1 MTVDMEC
8 RSCEGTG
15 LYSGM
20 AEPKGVAVL
29 CHTCQ
34 GSGCEKLSYKP
45 FTKRKPRE
53 DIVTVRRS
61 TESTI
66 SYQRFQQGVMP

>member
-1 MTVDMEC
+1 MC
-8 RSCEGTG
+8 
-15 LYSGM
+15 
-20 AEPKGVAVL
+20 EPKGVAVV
-29 CHTCQ
+29 CYTCE

-45 FTKRKPRE
+45 FVGRKPRE

-61 TESTI
+61 RESTI